1 MAFKKEDNLEI
12 KHGFFFLKYIKTL
25 REKNTL
31 KNEVETLRNVIESQ
45 LYKTFMEKLEEPA
58 ELEKTKSEL
67 KRARQKI
74 KILKEMIQENN
85 PSKKSKKRKQEKNM
99 DKLEKDLSSGIEL
112 AAIFLIIILIAM
124 VGFAI
129 YEINDFYND
138 YRCSNLPLNE
148 FFEDTKCEKYWKY
161 R

>member
-1 MAFKKEDNLEI
+1 
-12 KHGFFFLKYIKTL
+12 
-25 REKNTL
+25 
-31 KNEVETLRNVIESQ
+31 
-45 LYKTFMEKLEEPA
+45 
-58 ELEKTKSEL
+58 
-67 KRARQKI
+67 
-74 KILKEMIQENN
+74 
-85 PSKKSKKRKQEKNM
+85 M

>member
-58 ELEKTKSEL
+58 ELERTKAEL

-85 PSKKSKKRKQEKNM
+85 PSKKSKKRK
-99 DKLEKDLSSGIEL
+99 
-112 AAIFLIIILIAM
+112 
-124 VGFAI
+124 
-129 YEINDFYND
+129 
-138 YRCSNLPLNE
+138 
-148 FFEDTKCEKYWKY
+148 
-161 R
+161 